1 MPRLPENVLRCPVC
15 AAALELS
22 SGGRTLGCAAGHRF
36 DAAKQGYFNLLTG
49 RGTQFLPDTAAMVQ
63 ARTDFLGAGHYDR
76 LRDTVSALAQRQV
89 VAPRV
94 TLDAG
99 AGTGYYL
106 DGLRRGHPDST
117 LVALDIS
124 KFALRRAARLLDDDG
139 VCLVWDVWRPLP
151 IQDAVVDLLTN
162 IFAPRNAQE
171 FHRVLRPGGVLVVV
185 TPLPGHLAEIADDAG
200 LLEVPGDKAEGV
212 SATLAGL
219 FHEMEAEV
227 VDYPLELSPADVYNA
242 ALMGPAGHH
251 LEPAGLSERLAGLPD
266 WTTARARFTVQVF
279 GRSKGAATLADV

>member
-1 MPRLPENVLRCPVC
+1 MPHLPENVLRCPVC
-15 AAALELS
+15 AVGMELS
-22 SGGRTLGCAAGHRF
+22 TAGRTLGCASGHRF

-49 RGTQFLPDTAAMVQ
+49 RGTAFQPDTAAMVQ

-76 LRDTVSALAQRQV
+76 LRDTVSALAQRQIA
-89 VAPRV
+89 APRV
-94 TLDAG
+94 ILDAG

-106 DGLRRGHPDST
+106 HGLRRGHQDT
-117 LVALDIS
+117 ALLALDIS

-151 IQDAVVDLLTN
+151 IQDGVVDLLTN
-162 IFAPRNAQE
+162 IFAPRNPEE
-171 FHRVLRPGGVLVVV
+171 FHRVLRPDGVLVVV

-200 LLEVPGDKAEGV
+200 LLEVPEDKAGGV

-219 FHEMEAEV
+219 FHEIEAV
-227 VDYPLELSPADVYNA
+227 AVDYQLRLSRADVYNA

-251 LEPAGLSERLAGLPD
+251 LDPVGLSARLAGLPE
-266 WTTARARFTVQVF
+266 WTAASARFTVQVF
-279 GRSKGAATLADV
+279 RRSAGSATLADL

>member
-1 MPRLPENVLRCPVC
+1 MPRLPENILRCPVC
-15 AAALELS
+15 SVALELS
-22 SGGRTLGCAAGHRF
+22 ATGRTLGCATGHRF

-49 RGTQFLPDTAAMVQ
+49 RGTPFLPDTAAMVQ

-76 LRDTVSALAQRQV
+76 LRDTVSVLAQRRA

-94 TLDAG
+94 ILDAG

-106 DGLRRGHPDST
+106 DGLRRGHPEAS

-151 IQDAVVDLLTN
+151 IQDGAVDLLTN
-162 IFAPRNAQE
+162 IFAPRNPEE

-200 LLEVPGDKAEGV
+200 LLVVPGDKADGV
-212 SATLAGL
+212 STTLAGL
-219 FHEMEAEV
+219 FHEMEAVV
-227 VDYPLELSPADVYNA
+227 VDYPLRLSRTDVYNA

-251 LEPAGLSERLAGLPD
+251 LDQAVLLDRLASLPE
-266 WTTARARFTVQVF
+266 WTGARARFTVQVF
-279 GRSKGAATLADV
+279 GRSAGTATLADV